1 MAQKRIANKW
11 LLIIVGFTLVSLV
24 LMVSSDSKEE
34 YTSMTQLPALDHGS
48 QPQDGDTQADTI
60 KALQAYAKAAVDK
73 AERLHDYSRS
83 QSKQIAEHNGQLH
96 SLESEYHALQ
106 EDLKASTQRFT
117 VLEGDLQRLKQ
128 SLKTAKKSNNTT
140 GKQIATHRDIPVGFG
155 FDELT
160 QGTQS
165 ELFPHGNP
173 NKGAWHNSIDSTVND
188 GKGNDQGRFSGL
200 LSPSKR
206 LINNKESTQ
215 KPQKKKSVI
224 EPMYTLAKDAVLT
237 DAIAMTALIGRIPIN
252 GKTPDPYPVK
262 LFIGR
267 ENLLANGHDLPE
279 IEGMIF
285 SGLAIGDWNL
295 SCVSARL
302 YSASYIFTD
311 GTIVNHSTT
320 GDPLGYISDPAGIP
334 CVSGQF
340 VTNAPQFLLKR
351 AGLAGLG
358 VAGAAYAEAQQQK
371 QTSSLTGNTTRTVLG
386 DIDKLVAGEM
396 VQSVTDEVTQ
406 WLLER
411 QKQSFDAVVVN
422 PGVAVAVHLD
432 KELVIDH
439 NNQARKVRYGGNHEN
454 LHRVMD

>member
-1 MAQKRIANKW
+1 MMAQKRIANKW
-11 LLIIVGFTLVSLV
+11 LLIIVGFTLVLLL
-24 LMVSSDSKEE
+24 LMVFSSSKEQ
-34 YTSMTQLPALDHGS
+34 YTSMTKLPTLDSGS

-60 KALQAYAKAAVDK
+60 KALQAYANAAVEK
-73 AERLHDYSRS
+73 AERLHEYSRS
-83 QSKQIAEHNGQLH
+83 QSKQVAEHSGQLH
-96 SLESEYHALQ
+96 RLRSEYQAVQEALQ
-106 EDLKASTQRFT
+106 LSTQRFSA
-117 VLEGDLQRLKQ
+117 LEAELQQLKQ
-128 SLKTAKKSNNTT
+128 SLKTAKKTT
-140 GKQIATHRDIPVGFG
+140 HTAEKKRMTHSDIPVGFG
-155 FDELT
+155 FDELAGGSPQSFSV
-160 QGTQS
+160 QGD
-165 ELFPHGNP
+165 P
-173 NKGAWHNSIDSTVND
+173 NKGAWHPPIDSPVNN
-188 GKGNDQGRFSGL
+188 GKDQGRFAGL
-200 LSPSKR
+200 LSPSKPFN
-206 LINNKESTQ
+206 NNKKATQ
-215 KPQKKKSVI
+215 KPQKKKAKI
-224 EPMYTLAKDAVLT
+224 KPMYTLAKDAVLT

-311 GTIVNHSTT
+311 GTIVNHSST

-358 VAGAAYAEAQQQK
+358 VAGAAYAEAQQQT
-371 QTSSLTGNTTRTVLG
+371 QTYGLTGNSTRTVLG
-386 DIDKLVAGEM
+386 DVDKLVAGEM

-411 QKQSFDAVVVN
+411 QKQSFDAVVVK

-432 KELVIDH
+432 KELTIDYDD
-439 NNQARKVRYGGNHEN
+439 QARKIRYGGNHEN
-454 LHRVMD
+454 IQSVMD